1 LPTTGAQVGP
11 TVQLP
16 RPITNCLGTVE
27 LGADGLE
34 LSAAKFYPRALAT
47 NELADIYAGGAP
59 LSEIATSTVLRTTT
73 EDSFA
78 GLQFSTAASAAGTAE
93 TLATENARTAA
104 SLLVSKRALGEND
117 DVRDAALY
125 LIDESPAAPL
135 FLAPDI
141 ASLLPP
147 RELAR
152 WIAQGSLKAA
162 VSPATAPNKTSS
174 GVHSTAAAAAA
185 SQTTVAVTSQAT
197 VASNLM
203 TAGAESLTGT
213 AGNMTSVSS
222 ATSTTTATTTATA
235 SFMATVT
242 ATTTAMVTTATAR
255 MTTTAAAGQIG
266 PLVEAWRNETRMGL
280 YWSMW
285 DGALYVEN
293 YGQVTIGCA

>member
-152 WIAQGSLKAA
+152 WIAQGSLTAA
-162 VSPATAPNKTSS
+162 VSPATAPNQTS
-174 GVHSTAAAAAA
+174 
-185 SQTTVAVTSQAT
+185 
-197 VASNLM
+197 
-203 TAGAESLTGT
+203 
-213 AGNMTSVSS
+213 
-222 ATSTTTATTTATA
+222 
-235 SFMATVT
+235 
-242 ATTTAMVTTATAR
+242 
-255 MTTTAAAGQIG
+255 TTAAAGQIA

-293 YGQVTIGCA
+293 YGQVGIWCA